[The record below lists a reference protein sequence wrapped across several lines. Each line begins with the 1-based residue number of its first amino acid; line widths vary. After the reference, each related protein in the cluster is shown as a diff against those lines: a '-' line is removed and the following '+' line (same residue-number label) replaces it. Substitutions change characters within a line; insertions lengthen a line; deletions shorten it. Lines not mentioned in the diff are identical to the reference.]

1 MSGVLS
7 DNVGRA
13 GGLVK
18 AAAAGGLVLI
28 GTEEAGG
35 GSGTATLDV
44 TGLDSTYDS
53 YLIQGQDLVPITDS
67 VSALLRLGDSSG
79 VDSGSSDYDNGDVGV
94 YINPA
99 GAGGDDMAED
109 NDAAEIMH
117 IPPGNSFGNAAG
129 EGLGFSVI
137 LHSPGDGTT
146 KSSISGTYCGM
157 DASSAVMF
165 GYCGGARVTVIT
177 HDRVQFLF
185 SSGNAKGRLSVWGFS
200 HA

>member
-28 GTEEAGG
+28 GTASAS
-35 GSGTATLDV
+35 GSGSATLEV

-94 YINPA
+94 YINTA

-109 NDAAEIMH
+109 NDAAEIMS

-146 KSSISGTYCGM
+146 KSTISGTYCGM
-157 DASSAVMF
+157 DPSSAVMF